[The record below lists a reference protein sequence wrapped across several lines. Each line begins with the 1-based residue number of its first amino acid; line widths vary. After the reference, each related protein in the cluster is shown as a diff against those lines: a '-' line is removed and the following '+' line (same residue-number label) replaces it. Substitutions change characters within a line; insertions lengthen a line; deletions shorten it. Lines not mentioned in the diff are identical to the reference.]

1 MLKGFLL
8 QGTQGHVI
16 KWYMYF
22 YYWPVFDKCEEKNI
36 LSASKEN
43 CCFYGVVKN
52 VLFQVICKL

>member
-8 QGTQGHVI
+8 QGTQGHVNGTCT
-16 KWYMYF
+16 F
-22 YYWPVFDKCEEKNI
+22 YHWPVFDKCEENNI

-52 VLFQVICKL
+52 VFVQVICKL